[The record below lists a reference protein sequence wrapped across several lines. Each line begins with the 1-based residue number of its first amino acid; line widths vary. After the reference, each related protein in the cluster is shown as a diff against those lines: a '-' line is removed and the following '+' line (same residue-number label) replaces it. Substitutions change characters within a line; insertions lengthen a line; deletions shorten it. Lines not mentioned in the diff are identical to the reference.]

1 MEVDISDLLPRV
13 FVGTARRPPDFL
25 QDIIQPVLEEMA
37 IGLVRDMPPKP
48 IPHMIRWL
56 ENKHY
61 GGIQAQE
68 QLKLQLAKLH
78 HSLLDAYRA
87 ISLHE
92 DSDEQRSAEIAG
104 TQEVGVGSDE
114 SDEEPEEPPDLNIP
128 PEKRN
133 KVRRAISAEVYG
145 EANPMPVY
153 APPTF
158 RKTTAQ
164 RVWLRE
170 VLNQLFPFQKLGRD
184 EMRAV
189 ISAMEKR
196 EVAPTQQIAT
206 RGEYGSSLFVV
217 EKGQFAIL
225 CAQRP
230 LRCGTASDALRTA
243 FKTQNRED
251 TLQAGDIF
259 GEVALL
265 HNHVHTVSA
274 EAVEE
279 SVVWELPRET
289 FNGIVRNA
297 TVTTRNRY
305 MCFLSNIPLLRSLTA
320 QECAQIADVLQ
331 LRIVEEGTD
340 IVTEG
345 VYAGELYIIDEG
357 RCASLRSGVRVVEY
371 CDGDYFGE
379 LSLVCAVP
387 MAETVQA
394 MSTVTLLSIT
404 REAFTNVL
412 GPLRPILARRSA
424 A

>member
-1 MEVDISDLLPRV
+1 MEVDISDLLPGV

-25 QDIIQPVLEEMA
+25 QDIIQPLLEEMA

-92 DSDEQRSAEIAG
+92 DSDEQRSAEIAD

-114 SDEEPEEPPDLNIP
+114 SDEE
-128 PEKRN
+128 
-133 KVRRAISAEVYG
+133 ISAEVYG

-206 RGEYGSSLFVV
+206 QGEYGSSLFVV

-243 FKTQNRED
+243 FD
-251 TLQAGDIF
+251 
-259 GEVALL
+259 
-265 HNHVHTVSA
+265 
-274 EAVEE
+274 
-279 SVVWELPRET
+279 
-289 FNGIVRNA
+289 
-297 TVTTRNRY
+297 
-305 MCFLSNIPLLRSLTA
+305 NIDKQPIQDA
-320 QECAQIADVLQ
+320 Q
-331 LRIVEEGTD
+331 
-340 IVTEG
+340 
-345 VYAGELYIIDEG
+345 
-357 RCASLRSGVRVVEY
+357 
-371 CDGDYFGE
+371 
-379 LSLVCAVP
+379 
-387 MAETVQA
+387 
-394 MSTVTLLSIT
+394 
-404 REAFTNVL
+404 
-412 GPLRPILARRSA
+412 
-424 A
+424 